1 MSKVR
6 YTIRLYRLHDL
17 DLITFIFTHEFDL
30 MHAVYSAVKA
40 FANNEAFIIKIPP
53 ITATELPQLRRVYTK
68 SLILDTEKDK
78 DAIDMIE
85 RIIPGRRNNFFKN
98 LLRLYLMYPF
108 SEYFFESKED
118 LKFFEDKLKVFR
130 TGQREVRAG
139 KAKRQGRNE
148 ELSSSASNN
157 RNASTENN
165 EKKETAK
172 TTPQKVREF
181 AADPMVNAV
190 PEERSVEDTDQNP
203 APGETAAEDEDA
215 IMAVFNGLL

>member
-85 RIIPGRRNNFFKN
+85 RIVPGRRNNFFKN

-108 SEYFFESKED
+108 SEYYFESRED
-118 LKFFEDKLKVFR
+118 LHFFEDKLKVFR

-139 KAKRQGRNE
+139 KVKRHAGKE
-148 ELSSSASNN
+148 ELSSLASNQ
-157 RNASTENN
+157 NASTEKK
-165 EKKETAK
+165 EKKVSVK
-172 TTPQKVREF
+172 TTQQKMREL
-181 AADPMVNAV
+181 AADPMVKAV
-190 PEERSVEDTDQNP
+190 LEESSVEETDQNP

>member
-40 FANNEAFIIKIPP
+40 FSNNESFIIKIPP
-53 ITATELPQLRRVYTK
+53 IAASELPQLRRVYTK

-78 DAIDMIE
+78 NAIDMIE

-108 SEYFFESKED
+108 SEYFFESRED
-118 LKFFEDKLKVFR
+118 LQFFEDKLKVFR

-139 KAKRQGRNE
+139 KVKRQSGNE
-148 ELSSSASNN
+148 ELSSSTSNQ
-157 RNASTENN
+157 RNASTEKK
-165 EKKETAK
+165 EKKETVK
-172 TTPQKVREF
+172 KEPQKVHEPAVYP
-181 AADPMVNAV
+181 AAEAV
-190 PEERSVEDTDQNP
+190 PEEMPMEDTAQKDV
-203 APGETAAEDEDA
+203 PGETAAEDEDA